1 VALCAPKFIATNSQ
15 DARSENSRA
24 LRPYRGPSLP
34 CTASWSRTVGCEGE
48 PCARRIAGRGWL
60 VAGLFSTRKPHEM
73 LSGFGQQQGQ
83 FMLDDYLSVNLHG
96 NSALSATVTG
106 LNPGLTSLALLLRR
120 RSAGAHSGRFL
131 TTNQGELLVP

>member
-1 VALCAPKFIATNSQ
+1 MALCAPKFIVTNSQ

-73 LSGFGQQQGQ
+73 LSGFGQQRGQ
-83 FMLDDYLSVNLHG
+83 FMLDDYLSVNLLKFRPQCNRDWVEPWPHVAG
-96 NSALSATVTG
+96 TAAAPPLCRGALWPVPHHQ
-106 LNPGLTSLALLLRR
+106 PG
-120 RSAGAHSGRFL
+120 
-131 TTNQGELLVP
+131 